1 VPATERLRVVLDTNV
16 HVAGL
21 RNPRGPNGQIRAAA
35 RNGVFH
41 LLASPPI
48 ISEVAREL
56 RRFHW
61 EETRIQLA
69 IRRIAQIGDVVS
81 SSSKIHVLTDPDDN
95 RILECA
101 VDGRANLI
109 VSNDHHLLDLKQW
122 ERIPI
127 IAAPDFRRM
136 MLHPRRTTK

>member
-1 VPATERLRVVLDTNV
+1 
-16 HVAGL
+16 L
-21 RNPRGPNGQIRAAA
+21 RNPPGPNGKIRAAA

-41 LLASPPI
+41 LLASPAI
-48 ISEVAREL
+48 IWEVARVL
-56 RRFHW
+56 RRSHW

-69 IRRIAQIGDVVS
+69 IRRIAQVGEVVFTS
-81 SSSKIHVLTDPDDN
+81 TKIDVLTDPDDN

-109 VSNDHHLLDLKQW
+109 VSNDHHLLDLKDW
-122 ERIPI
+122 ARIPI

-136 MLHPRRTTK
+136 ITPQARRRTK